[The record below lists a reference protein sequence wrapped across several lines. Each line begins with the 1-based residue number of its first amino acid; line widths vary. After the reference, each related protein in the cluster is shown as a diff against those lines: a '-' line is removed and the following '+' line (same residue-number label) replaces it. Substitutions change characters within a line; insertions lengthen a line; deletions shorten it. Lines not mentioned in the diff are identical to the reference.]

1 MESAYVSKYIF
12 EFKLQFYKDVVD
24 LHYKLLNILSL
35 ICFDTGNYYCFC
47 TKYKGCE
54 EEYNAESR
62 LCSLC
67 RIPIH
72 FNNFEEFLDR
82 NQFHLVNLKKYA
94 RKLYALLLEYYDV
107 DKTSLEAFSVEYSY
121 LFRYWNSGET
131 TSSSLRELIENL
143 TEIKKIN
150 KR

>member
-1 MESAYVSKYIF
+1 MKMESAYVSKYIF

-54 EEYNAESR
+54 EEYNAGSR
-62 LCSLC
+62 LCPLC

-72 FNNFEEFLDR
+72 FNNFEEFL
-82 NQFHLVNLKKYA
+82 LKYPVHNGSSRGERSTA
-94 RKLYALLLEYYDV
+94 
-107 DKTSLEAFSVEYSY
+107 SSY
-121 LFRYWNSGET
+121 V
-131 TSSSLRELIENL
+131 SSSMSSHG
-143 TEIKKIN
+143 KDSFGYH
-150 KR
+150 